1 MFASDFSPTQFSSG
15 ASFTLTATFADGSSA
30 VATVILTVPTIASVS
45 PSSGAPGA
53 SLTVSVTGTNFQ
65 AGASASFGAG
75 VTVTSTT
82 VVSSTQLSVALAIA
96 TTAALG
102 PRDVTVSNPDGQS
115 AVSPGGFTVG
125 LSAPTISVAFLG
137 KLRDKVGQGNLAFAP
152 DGALDGTFQVTLQA
166 GSGARTVT
174 RLELSQASASGGVWD
189 TDPATVNWALGA
201 AASLDGALLN
211 AGTGTVSFA
220 VADGGVFFVF
230 ASDVSSSVFTPGM
243 GFSLTVTL
251 ADGSVVMV
259 PTTIP

>member
-1 MFASDFSPTQFSSG
+1 MIRRPPRS
-15 ASFTLTATFADGSSA
+15 TLFPYATLFRS
-30 VATVILTVPTIASVS
+30 
-45 PSSGAPGA
+45 
-53 SLTVSVTGTNFQ
+53 SVTGTNFQ
-65 AGASASFGAG
+65 AGASASVGAG

-115 AVSPGGFTVG
+115 AISPGGFTVG

-137 KLRDKVGQGNLAFAP
+137 KLRDKVGGGNSAFSA
-152 DGALDGTFQVTLQA
+152 DGALDGTFQVTLEA

-174 RLELSQASASGGVWD
+174 RLELRQASASGGVWD
-189 TDPATVNWALGA
+189 TDPATAHWALGA
-201 AASLDGALLN
+201 AASLDGVLLN
-211 AGTGTVSFA
+211 PGAGAGSFA
-220 VADGGVFFVF
+220 LADGGGFFLF
-230 ASDVSSSVFTPGM
+230 ASDVSSSGVTPGT

-259 PTTIP
+259 PPTIP

>member
-1 MFASDFSPTQFSSG
+1 MLIYFFFQAE
-15 ASFTLTATFADGSSA
+15 DGIRD
-30 VATVILTVPTIASVS
+30 T
-45 PSSGAPGA
+45 
-53 SLTVSVTGTNFQ
+53 SVTGVQTC
-65 AGASASFGAG
+65 ALPISSVGAG

-82 VVSSTQLSVALAIA
+82 VVSSTQLSVALAIT

-115 AVSPGGFTVG
+115 AISPGGFTVG

-137 KLRDKVGQGNLAFAP
+137 KLRDKVGGGNSAFSA
-152 DGALDGTFQVTLQA
+152 DGALDGTFQVTLGT

-174 RLELSQASASGGVWD
+174 RLELRQASASGGVWD
-189 TDPATVNWALGA
+189 TDPATAHWALGA
-201 AASLDGALLN
+201 AASLDGVLLN

>member
-1 MFASDFSPTQFSSG
+1 GNSAFSADSALDGTFRVTLGAGSGARTVTRLELRQTASGGGVWDTDPATANWALGATASLDGALLNAGTGTVRFAVADGG

-30 VATVILTVPTIASVS
+30 IATVTLTVPTIASVS

-65 AGASASFGAG
+65 AGASASVGAG

-102 PRDVTVSNPDGQS
+102 PRDVTASNPDGQS
-115 AVSPGGFTVG
+115 AISPGGFT
-125 LSAPTISVAFLG
+125 
-137 KLRDKVGQGNLAFAP
+137 
-152 DGALDGTFQVTLQA
+152 
-166 GSGARTVT
+166 
-174 RLELSQASASGGVWD
+174 GG
-189 TDPATVNWALGA
+189 P
-201 AASLDGALLN
+201 
-211 AGTGTVSFA
+211 
-220 VADGGVFFVF
+220 
-230 ASDVSSSVFTPGM
+230 SVFTPGT

>member
-1 MFASDFSPTQFSSG
+1 M
-15 ASFTLTATFADGSSA
+15 
-30 VATVILTVPTIASVS
+30 
-45 PSSGAPGA
+45 
-53 SLTVSVTGTNFQ
+53 TGTNFQ

-137 KLRDKVGQGNLAFAP
+137 KLRDKVGQGNSALSA

-174 RLELSQASASGGVWD
+174 RLELSQASAGGGVWD
-189 TDPATVNWALGA
+189 TDPATANWALGA

-220 VADGGVFFVF
+220 VADGGGFFVF